1 MNSTTGLVS
10 VIIAVFNGRR
20 EIEATLRSAFEQD
33 YSPLEIIVVDGGST
47 DGTQEV
53 VLLHKDHLAAFVS
66 EKDRG
71 IGDAWNKGLA
81 QCNGEFVALLNC
93 GDRWPRDFVAT
104 HMGTLRTTPRA
115 IQYGTTF
122 MTESGEVVAR
132 SDRSFEPARLS
143 DGFGFIHT
151 SVMTSKAVYDEVGPF
166 DIDKRIAIDAEWMLR
181 ALRLGIPFTRVEVHN
196 FMATGGISS
205 TQWFRG
211 QLEYVDALKAHGFV
225 GGSCFALRLRK
236 RAQALYLALGL
247 PRLRRF
253 ARMQTALLAIA
264 VLNAISRTVPFHSP
278 RRLAWSLAGFEVHRT
293 AIMHQGVRWMA
304 RRRLSVGEGTI
315 INRGTLI
322 DNRHPV
328 EIGRH
333 VSIAHDSRIYTTGH
347 DYDSPDFAIQTRPVR
362 IEDYAVLF
370 AGAVVMPG
378 VTIGTGAVVLPFAVV
393 TKNVE
398 PMTVVG
404 GVPAVVR
411 GRRTGEPSYRLDYGY
426 WLAI

>member
-1 MNSTTGLVS
+1 MSSTPGLVS
-10 VIIAVFNGRR
+10 VVIAVFNGRR

-33 YSPLEIIVVDGGST
+33 YSPLEVIVIDGGSN

-53 VLLHKDHLAAFVS
+53 VLRHRGRLAAFVS
-66 EKDRG
+66 EKDHG

-81 QCNGEFVALLNC
+81 RCNGEFVALLNC
-93 GDRWPRDFVAT
+93 GDRWPRSYVAT
-104 HMGTLRTTPRA
+104 HMTALSATPRA

-122 MTESGEVVAR
+122 MTEAEQVVAR
-132 SDRSFEPARLS
+132 CDRPFDPTRLS

-166 DIDKRIAIDAEWMLR
+166 DIGKRIAIDADWMLR
-181 ALRLGIPFTRVEVHN
+181 ALRLGIPFTRVGAHN

-205 TQWFRG
+205 TQWFSG
-211 QLEYVDALKAHGFV
+211 QLEYIDALKAHGFV
-225 GGSCFALRLRK
+225 AGSCLALRLRK

-247 PRLRRF
+247 PRIRRL

-264 VLNAISRTVPFHSP
+264 ALNAISHAVPFHSP
-278 RRLAWSLAGFEVHRT
+278 RRVAWSLAGFKVHRT
-293 AIMHQGVRWMA
+293 AVMHQGVRWMA

-322 DNRHPV
+322 DNRCSV

-333 VSIAHDSRIYTTGH
+333 VSVAHDSRIYTTGH
-347 DYDSPDFAIQTRPVR
+347 DVHSPDFAIQTRPVR

-370 AGAVVMPG
+370 AGAVLMPG
-378 VTIGTGAVVLPFAVV
+378 VTIGTGAVVLPFSVV
-393 TKNVE
+393 TKDVE

-411 GRRTGEPSYRLDYGY
+411 GRRTGEPSYRLEYGY
-426 WLAI
+426 WFAI